1 MIVVLEIAG
10 LALVG
15 FVVWVLYRAANAR
28 PDDSGLR
35 WAARIG
41 ASVWIGFIAL
51 WVINL
56 DLIGDDPQGALINA
70 VIAACVLAIV
80 LGYRAVLGR
89 LKDRAGR

>member
-10 LALVG
+10 LAMVG
-15 FVVWVLYRAANAR
+15 LVVWVLYRAANAR
-28 PDDSGLR
+28 PDDTGLR

-56 DLIGDDPQGALINA
+56 DLIGDDPQGALVNA
-70 VIAACVLAIV
+70 LIVALILAV
-80 LGYRAVLGR
+80 VMGYRAVLGR

>member
-15 FVVWVLYRAANAR
+15 LVVWVLYRAANAR
-28 PDDSGLR
+28 PEDSGLR
-35 WAARIG
+35 WVARIG
-41 ASVWIGFIAL
+41 VSIWIGFIAL
-51 WVINL
+51 WVVNL
-56 DLIGDDPQGALINA
+56 DLIGDDSQGALINA
-70 VIAACVLAIV
+70 LIASCVLVVV

>member
-15 FVVWVLYRAANAR
+15 LVVWVLYRAANAR
-28 PDDSGLR
+28 PDDTGLR

-41 ASVWIGFIAL
+41 ACVWIGFIAL
-51 WVINL
+51 WIINL
-56 DLIGDDPQGALINA
+56 DLIGDDPQGVLINA
-70 VIAACVLAIV
+70 LIVAVILAV
-80 LGYRAVLGR
+80 VMGYRAVLGR